1 MSTQTTEQELIP
13 GWRVRVD
20 GEDIPDEVAANV
32 LTVEVEQYINGSDLF
47 DITVNIWDAGNQDY
61 QYIDDE
67 TFSEGSS
74 LEVLVGYGE
83 DFVSLINGEV
93 VAIEVEYGSDM
104 APILHVQ
111 GYDKLHRFRRG
122 RKTQTYTNIKDSEI
136 AEQIASAMQLQ
147 SSVDDSEIV
156 YPHLFQYN
164 QSDIDFLQERARRIN
179 YEVDVVDNTL
189 QFRKAAFSESAV
201 TTLNYRVD
209 LKELN
214 LRLSTLSQVKKVL
227 VKGWN
232 ISSKEAIVGL
242 GQSGD
247 ELGVMGG
254 ASLGAD
260 VAGDAF
266 GEYEEVIVDKPI
278 YEQSEADQIAK
289 AIFNRM
295 NLQYIRAEGES
306 IGNASL
312 KAGDVLE
319 LRNLGQRM
327 SGLYYLAKTHH
338 IIDGEGY
345 ITRFNCQRNS
355 TS

>member
-1 MSTQTTEQELIP
+1 MTTQTTDQELIP

-20 GEDIPDEVAANV
+20 GEDIPAEVAANV
-32 LTVEVEQYINGSDLF
+32 LSVEVEQYINGSDLF
-47 DITVNIWDAGNQDY
+47 DITINVWDAGTQDY

-67 TFSEGSS
+67 TFTEGSN

-83 DFVSLINGEV
+83 DFVSLIKGEIV
-93 VAIEVEYGSDM
+93 TLEIEYGSDS
-104 APILHVQ
+104 APTLHVQ

-122 RKTQTYTNIKDSEI
+122 RKTQTYTNITDSEI
-136 AEQIASAMQLQ
+136 ATQIARSMQLQ
-147 SSVDDSEIV
+147 SSVEDTEIV
-156 YPHLFQYN
+156 YAHLFQYN

-189 QFRKAAFSESAV
+189 QFRKAAFGQGAV
-201 TTLNYRVD
+201 TTINYRVD
-209 LKELN
+209 LKELS

-232 ISSKEAIVGL
+232 VNAKQAIVGL

-247 ELGVMGG
+247 ELGMMGG
-254 ASLGAD
+254 GSLGVGIAK
-260 VAGDAF
+260 GAF
-266 GEYEEVIVDKPI
+266 GEYEEVIVDKPT

-295 NLQYIRAEGES
+295 TLQFIKAEGES

-312 KAGDVLE
+312 KAGDVVE
-319 LRNLGQRM
+319 LGNLGQRM
-327 SGLYYLAKTHH
+327 SGLYYLEKTHH